1 MFKRFID
8 LLLFI
13 DRSERNV
20 YIRTIELGLKYPN
33 GFSYGEI
40 INNSELGLREWEKDV
55 IVEYLKNAYENFTF
69 GDIPQGNA
77 DRETLFLMIK
87 EAKGGGKGD
96 FTDDSHRYTINLDA
110 YFKFIDYE
118 EIRLARKAARDAKIL
133 SWMAIIIAILI
144 PFFAA
149 RYINQTVNIDHS
161 QFEELKTM
169 LEKK

>member
-13 DRSERNV
+13 DRSESNV
-20 YIRTIELGLKYPN
+20 YIRTIEFGLKYPN

-40 INNSELGLREWEKDV
+40 INNSELELREWEKSV
-55 IVEYLKNAYENFTF
+55 IDEYLKNAYENFSF
-69 GDIPQGNA
+69 GDLAEGNA

-87 EAKGGGKGD
+87 KGKGD
-96 FTDDSHRYTINLDA
+96 FTDDSYRYTINLDA

>member
-20 YIRTIELGLKYPN
+20 YIRTIEFGLKYPN

-40 INNSELGLREWEKDV
+40 INNSELELREWEKDV
-55 IVEYLKNAYENFTF
+55 IDEYLKNAYENFAF
-69 GDIPQGNA
+69 GSLAEGNA
-77 DRETLFLMIK
+77 DRETLFLMIRK
-87 EAKGGGKGD
+87 GKGD
-96 FTDDSHRYTINLDA
+96 LKDGSHRYTINLDA